1 MFNIFENYRAKTGI
15 FRSPMGMGMKK
26 NKSYLPRMKTTDE
39 DDFGEV
45 NMEMRNYILI
55 LVLFRLGIVS
65 NCVCMFIKLSIYIES
80 VMQKK

>member
-1 MFNIFENYRAKTGI
+1 
-15 FRSPMGMGMKK
+15 
-26 NKSYLPRMKTTDE
+26 MKTTDE
-39 DDFGEV
+39 DGFGEV

-80 VMQKK
+80 VMQKKNN